1 MSVIHSCEASS
12 LFPSAHGGEDGNALS
27 LRRLDE
33 VELARHRVDR
43 VEDVV
48 IARGEEV
55 LAVRGVVARTDEVQS
70 DVGVDVAA
78 ARGERVGLI
87 LANGGV
93 QCLELTVQI
102 RGADS
107 VVVDE
112 RQLTDA
118 RAHQR
123 LDRVAAHAAK
133 ADTAT
138 WLRCS

>member
-1 MSVIHSCEASS
+1 MC
-12 LFPSAHGGEDGNALS
+12 
-27 LRRLDE
+27 LRGLDE

-43 VEDVV
+43 VEDVI

-55 LAVRGVVARTDEVQS
+55 LTVRGVVARTDEVQS
-70 DVGVDVAA
+70 DIGVDIAA
-78 ARGERVGLI
+78 TRGECVGLI

-102 RGADS
+102 CGADS

-112 RQLTDA
+112 RQLADA

-133 ADTAT
+133 AEYGHMAVPQGVHRIAAEQH
-138 WLRCS
+138 LRA

>member
-1 MSVIHSCEASS
+1 M
-12 LFPSAHGGEDGNALS
+12 
-27 LRRLDE
+27 
-33 VELARHRVDR
+33 
-43 VEDVV
+43 
-48 IARGEEV
+48 
-55 LAVRGVVARTDEVQS
+55 RGVVARTDEMQP

-78 ARGERVGLI
+78 ARSERVGLI

-107 VVVDE
+107 VIVDE
-112 RQLTDA
+112 CQLADA

-133 ADTAT
+133 AEHGHMAAV
-138 WLRCS
+138 

>member
-1 MSVIHSCEASS
+1 VLDAAVAQFLAHHARKRAVARFGDVRDTQLRSIQLVSR
-12 LFPSAHGGEDGNALS
+12 AHGGENGNASS
-27 LRRLDE
+27 LRHLDE

-70 DVGVDVAA
+70 DIGVDVAA

-87 LANGGV
+87 LADGGV

-102 RGADS
+102 CGADS
-107 VVVDE
+107 VIVDE
-112 RQLTDA
+112 CQLADA
-118 RAHQR
+118 
-123 LDRVAAHAAK
+123 
-133 ADTAT
+133 
-138 WLRCS
+138 

>member
-1 MSVIHSCEASS
+1 M
-12 LFPSAHGGEDGNALS
+12 S

-70 DVGVDVAA
+70 DIGVDVAA

-87 LANGGV
+87 LADGGV
-93 QCLELTVQI
+93 QRLELTVQI

-107 VVVDE
+107 VIVDE
-112 RQLTDA
+112 CQLADA
-118 RAHQR
+118 
-123 LDRVAAHAAK
+123 
-133 ADTAT
+133 
-138 WLRCS
+138 

>member
-1 MSVIHSCEASS
+1 MC
-12 LFPSAHGGEDGNALS
+12 
-27 LRRLDE
+27 LRGLDE

-43 VEDVV
+43 VEDVI

-55 LAVRGVVARTDEVQS
+55 LAVRGIVARTDEMQP

-78 ARGERVGLI
+78 ACGEGVGLI
-87 LANGGV
+87 FADGGV

-112 RQLTDA
+112 RQLADA
-118 RAHQR
+118 
-123 LDRVAAHAAK
+123 
-133 ADTAT
+133 
-138 WLRCS
+138 